1 MTVRPLLPLLL
12 GGMAVVGFSPFSLYP
27 LTLLAL
33 AGLFYLWRHA
43 PSARSAALD
52 GFIFGLGL
60 FGAGVSWVY
69 VSLHDFGGMPMLAAI
84 AFTALFCAVLSLFPA
99 MVGLI
104 QGMTAPAK
112 RNTAHLILLLPS
124 LWALSEW
131 MRGWVLTGF
140 PWLTLGYSQ
149 VPDSPLAGFAPLLGV
164 FGISHM
170 LAILAGLLV
179 LALNESSRK
188 LAVIGIIA
196 LCLAGF
202 ALKQINWVT
211 PYGSPIS
218 VSLLQGNIPQ
228 DMKWIPG
235 KARTTLDTYAKL
247 AQDSKGRLIV
257 LPETALPLFL
267 GDIPPD
273 YLEKLKNIAIQRNG
287 DLIAGIPE
295 ETLEKTQSAEYFN
308 SALSYGAS
316 PTQVYRKYH
325 LVPFGEYLP
334 LRPVFSWILEILHI
348 PLSDFSR
355 GAETQLPMS
364 VVGQRLA
371 LDICYEDAFGEEIIR
386 QLPSATML
394 ANLTNDAWFGNSHGP
409 WQHLQMAQMR
419 ALETGRS
426 LLRATNTGVTAI
438 IGPDGKILRQAPVF
452 TTATLEGTVQ
462 GYEGS
467 TPFVRFGNTPSLLLI
482 ACGLLL
488 AWKLKSQ

>member
-1 MTVRPLLPLLL
+1 
-12 GGMAVVGFSPFSLYP
+12 
-27 LTLLAL
+27 
-33 AGLFYLWRHA
+33 
-43 PSARSAALD
+43 
-52 GFIFGLGL
+52 LGL
-60 FGAGVSWVY
+60 FGAGVSWIY
-69 VSLHDFGGMPMLAAI
+69 VSLHDFGGMPMFAAI

-104 QGMTAPAK
+104 QGWMAPSK
-112 RNTAHLILLLPS
+112 RNLAHWVFLVPA

-131 MRGWVLTGF
+131 MRGWIFTGF
-140 PWLTLGYSQ
+140 PWLALGYAH

-164 FGISHM
+164 FGVSH
-170 LAILAGLLV
+170 ILAVLSGLLV
-179 LALNESSRK
+179 LALNKSSRIPA
-188 LAVIGIIA
+188 LIGIAA

-211 PYGSPIS
+211 PYGAPIS

-247 AQDSKGRLIV
+247 AQDSKGQLII

-267 GDIPPD
+267 GDIPAD
-273 YLEKLKNIAIQRNG
+273 YLGKLKNIAIARKG
-287 DLIAGIPE
+287 DLVAGIPE
-295 ETLEKTQSAEYFN
+295 ETPNGEYFN
-308 SALSYGAS
+308 SAFSYGAS
-316 PTQVYRKYH
+316 ATQVYRKYH

-334 LRPVFSWILEILHI
+334 LRPIFSWILEILHI

-355 GAETQLPMS
+355 GTKAQSPMA

-371 LDICYEDAFGEEIIR
+371 VDICYEDAFGEEIIR
-386 QLPSATML
+386 QLPQATL
-394 ANLTNDAWFGNSHGP
+394 LTNLSNDAWFGNSHGP
-409 WQHLQMAQMR
+409 WQHMQMAQMR

-438 IGPDGKILRQAPVF
+438 VAPNGEILRQAPVF
-452 TTATLEGTVQ
+452 TETTLEGVVQ

-467 TPFVRFGNTPSLLLI
+467 TPFVRFGNTPALM
-482 ACGLLL
+482 LL
-488 AWKLKSQ
+488 AFSLILGMRLRR

>member
-1 MTVRPLLPLLL
+1 
-12 GGMAVVGFSPFSLYP
+12 MAVAGFSPFSLYP

-33 AGLFYLWRHA
+33 AGLFYLWQHA

-69 VSLHDFGGMPMLAAI
+69 VSLHDFGGMPMIAAI
-84 AFTALFCAVLSLFPA
+84 TFTSLFCAVLSLFPA

-104 QGMTAPAK
+104 QGRTAPAK
-112 RNTAHLILLLPS
+112 RNTAHLILLLPA
-124 LWALSEW
+124 LWTFFEW
-131 MRGWVLTGF
+131 MRSWVFTGF
-140 PWLTLGYSQ
+140 PWLTLGYAQ

-164 FGISHM
+164 FGVSFM
-170 LAILAGLLV
+170 LATLSGLLV
-179 LALNESSRK
+179 LALNKSSRI
-188 LAVIGIIA
+188 AAIIGMIV
-196 LCLAGF
+196 LCLGGF

-235 KARTTLDTYAKL
+235 KARSTLDTYAKL
-247 AQDSKGRLIV
+247 AQDSQGQLIV
-257 LPETALPLFL
+257 LPETALPMFL
-267 GDIPPD
+267 DDIPPE
-273 YLEKLKNIAIQRNG
+273 YLAYLKNIAIQRKG

-295 ETLEKTQSAEYFN
+295 ESPDREKNHSEYFN
-308 SALSYGAS
+308 SALSYGTSA
-316 PTQVYRKYH
+316 TQVYRKYH

-355 GAETQLPMS
+355 GAKTQLPMS
-364 VVGQRLA
+364 VAGQQLA

-386 QLPSATML
+386 QLPQATML
-394 ANLTNDAWFGNSHGP
+394 ANLSNDAWFGNSHGP

-452 TTATLEGTVQ
+452 TTATLEGKVQ

-467 TPFVRFGNTPSLLLI
+467 TPFVRFGNTPVLLLI
-482 ACGLLL
+482 ACSLLL
-488 AWKLKSQ
+488 AWRLKQ